1 MYTKT
6 RVLCGFRLKKGWLGC
21 FYEKKGV
28 PAHPT
33 VILKGHRSLFGGLVG
48 GRYNYLIG
56 MGLVLLEVPK
66 QTENNV
72 KMTIEQRSEPVDNS
86 DKEMDGGCLPIA
98 HPLRFPCMHYHQCKN
113 RVNVRGFYDKPWR
126 NVKS

>member
-1 MYTKT
+1 MGGK
-6 RVLCGFRLKKGWLGC
+6 
-21 FYEKKGV
+21 KKGV

-33 VILKGHRSLFGGLVG
+33 VIFKGTPQSCW

-72 KMTIEQRSEPVDNS
+72 KMWIEQRSERVDNS

-98 HPLRFPCMHYHQCKN
+98 HPLRFPCMHYHQCRN

>member
-1 MYTKT
+1 MF
-6 RVLCGFRLKKGWLGC
+6 LCGHFRKRDGWG
-21 FYEKKGV
+21 FFKRGV

-33 VILKGHRSLFGGLVG
+33 VILKGHRSRVGGRLG

-72 KMTIEQRSEPVDNS
+72 KIAIEQRSEPS
-86 DKEMDGGCLPIA
+86 
-98 HPLRFPCMHYHQCKN
+98 
-113 RVNVRGFYDKPWR
+113 
-126 NVKS
+126 